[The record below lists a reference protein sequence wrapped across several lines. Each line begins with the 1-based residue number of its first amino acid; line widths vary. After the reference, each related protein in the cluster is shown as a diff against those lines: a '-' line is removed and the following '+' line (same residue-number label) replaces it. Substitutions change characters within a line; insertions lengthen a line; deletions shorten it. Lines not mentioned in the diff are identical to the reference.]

1 MLNSSMSIYYAPINY
16 RTVTRVAGNTI
27 ANDGLLKALV
37 KYGTR
42 STLSPYIAR
51 ADFFDDFKKSY
62 ELDSQLKTFYPI
74 MQGDIPAL
82 KQSGLYMQ
90 PDVLI
95 NKMAWSRAFISPD
108 SFSICGLVHALAGM
122 DTAEE
127 VAQLVQAPLHDW
139 DAIICTSIASKRV
152 MENLFN
158 QWYDYLK
165 TRYKEPLQSSLQ
177 LPVLPLGIHPEE
189 VSAPELHGVH
199 RNAFRKQ
206 YGIAE
211 HDYVVLFVGRLFFY
225 EKAHPIPMY
234 LALEALA
241 QRIGSQSRVHFVQ
254 AGWFDK
260 EEHKVHYQKAAQL
273 FCPSVKVHFIN
284 DLDTDAKKK
293 AIWPGAD
300 VFMSLSDNIQESFG
314 VTPLEAMANRLPVIV
329 SDWDGYRDSVR
340 HEVDGFLI
348 PTVLPPSGCGVD
360 LSLGYLAKGIN
371 WLTYAGL
378 TAQMAAVDVG
388 ACVNALW
395 QLYLNPEL
403 RQQMGAA
410 GYRRVHEHF
419 HWNKVLPRYDALW
432 DELSARRFA
441 ATNEAKT
448 AIGVPPLL
456 ADPFHTFSGHAST
469 ALKSNDY
476 FKPGQTAISQ
486 LDTLIANHLGGI
498 GTQQIVSL
506 MYLQQIV
513 AAVQHKMISTQDV
526 VHFVTSRDRTIS
538 SGVVVRSLTY
548 LIKYD
553 FIRIGDGA
561 VEQQLMALT

>member
-1 MLNSSMSIYYAPINY
+1 MINSSMSIYYAPVNY

-42 STLSPYIAR
+42 STLSPYIAHPH
-51 ADFFDDFKKSY
+51 FFDDFKNNY
-62 ELDSQLKTFYPI
+62 EHNSPYKTFSPI

-82 KQSGLYMQ
+82 KQSSLYMQ

-95 NKMAWSRAFISPD
+95 NKMAWSRAFMSPD

-139 DAIICTSIASKRV
+139 DAIICTSVASKRV
-152 MENLFN
+152 MENLFS

-165 TRYKEPLQSSLQ
+165 IRYKESLKSSLQ

-189 VSAPELHGVH
+189 VSAPELHDVH
-199 RNAFRKQ
+199 RNRFRKQ
-206 YGIAE
+206 YGIAQQ
-211 HDYVVLFVGRLFFY
+211 DYVVLFVGRLFFY

-241 QRIGSQSRVHFVQ
+241 QRIGSQHRVHFVQ

-273 FCPSVKVHFIN
+273 FCPSVRVHFIN
-284 DLDTDAKKK
+284 DLDTEAKKK

-314 VTPLEAMANRLPVIV
+314 VTPLEAMANKLPVIV

-348 PTVLPPSGCGVD
+348 PTVLPPAGCGVD
-360 LSLGYLAKGIN
+360 LSLGYLTKGIN

-395 QLYLNPEL
+395 QLYANPEL
-403 RQQMGAA
+403 RQHMGEA
-410 GYRRVHEHF
+410 GYRRVQEHF
-419 HWNKVLPRYDALW
+419 HWQKVLPRYDALW
-432 DELSARRFA
+432 DELSARRRA
-441 ATNEAKT
+441 ASSDAKS
-448 AIGVPPLL
+448 AIAVPPLL
-456 ADPFHTFSGHAST
+456 ADPFHTFSGHASS
-469 ALKSNDY
+469 ALRPSDY
-476 FKPGQTAISQ
+476 FKPGQTSIVQ
-486 LDTLIANHLGGI
+486 LELLIANHLGGM

-513 AAVQHKMISTQDV
+513 AAVHHKTISTQEV
-526 VHFVTSRDRTIS
+526 VSLVASRDRTIS

-548 LIKYD
+548 LMKYD
-553 FIRIGDGA
+553 FIR
-561 VEQQLMALT
+561 VKCEEESV